1 MTCDEARGLIDALID
16 GELDAG
22 HARDVEAH
30 VTACPRCAAV
40 LADFRAMREAL
51 AAPALRHQA
60 PAALRARIESALP
73 AAPSANVV
81 ANVVSNLV
89 SMPSR
94 RSFIRGMATGSLASA
109 ALAASLVVFVMRRDE
124 DQRIVG
130 DVVSA
135 HLRALQGNH
144 LIDVVSTDQ
153 HTVKPWFNGRIDLA
167 PPVVDLTKQD
177 FALIGGRLDYIDGQ
191 PVAAIVYKRRAHVIN
206 LFVSTAAGREGAASI
221 EQLQGFNVWR
231 WRHADFSFYAV
242 SDINAEELQEFGD
255 KLAAAVRSGA

>member
-1 MTCDEARGLIDALID
+1 MHALID

-22 HARDVEAH
+22 HAREVEAH
-30 VTACPRCAAV
+30 MADCPRCAAE
-40 LADFRAMREAL
+40 LADYRVMREAL
-51 AAPALRHQA
+51 AKPALRHQA
-60 PAALRARIESALP
+60 PAALRARIDAALP
-73 AAPSANVV
+73 AARASNVV
-81 ANVVSNLV
+81 ANVGANVV
-89 SMPSR
+89 AMPSR
-94 RSFIRGMATGSLASA
+94 RSFLRGMATGGLVSG
-109 ALAASLVVFVMRRDE
+109 ALAASLLVFVARRDE
-124 DQRIVG
+124 DQRILG

-135 HLRALQGNH
+135 HLRALQGDH

-206 LFVSTAAGREGAASI
+206 LFVSQSSGPELPATME
-221 EQLQGFNVWR
+221 ELQGFNVWR
-231 WRHADFSFYAV
+231 WGHADFSFYAV

-255 KLAAAVRSGA
+255 KFAAAVRGGA